1 MADALGLGPS
11 GRKALQVQLLSSAQ
25 IKKNDLSVIFLFQ
38 WIFRPRRTSLGLAI
52 LMGCVLL
59 DTNWVICKSN

>member
-1 MADALGLGPS
+1 MVLPRWRNLADALGLGPS

-25 IKKNDLSVIFLFQ
+25 IKKMT
-38 WIFRPRRTSLGLAI
+38 FRSFFI

-59 DTNWVICKSN
+59 DTNWEIYKSN